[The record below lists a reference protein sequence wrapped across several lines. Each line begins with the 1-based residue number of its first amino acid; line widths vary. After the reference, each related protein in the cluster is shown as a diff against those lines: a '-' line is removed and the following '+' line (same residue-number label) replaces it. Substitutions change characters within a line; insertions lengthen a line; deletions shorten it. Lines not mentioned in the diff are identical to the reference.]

1 MSRIGVFLI
10 QRRARARFSLSL
22 SLFRLS
28 RALPLSTT
36 DRRIVAR
43 ARKSVSS
50 TSAAPKINVS
60 SHRVSMMIRSP
71 RVASS
76 SAAAS
81 AASRHRGKR
90 SSIAR
95 RASSSDDASRDDV
108 DASKTSSK
116 TSKTS
121 KTSEKFVDLSVDVEA
136 EFKRGLAFGI
146 EEIRPRFTPSAI
158 SSADRGLPIADALV
172 ATSAQVF
179 VAALALSTGTPRPSW
194 LVPFGPSWR
203 GAAYVLPA
211 IAHGAKLASLWVC
224 GALAARAYERDA
236 FDGSLGEAVRRT
248 LRGGCFATGLLL
260 LVTQSEVAA
269 EFAVK
274 DLGDP
279 VMNASREGDAILYRA
294 TSELVV
300 DVVSEATAIVGWRMI
315 RWNTSPTDPET
326 MLREEE
332 ERARRR
338 RR

>member
-1 MSRIGVFLI
+1 MRLDDDSIASRRVVGGGGV
-10 QRRARARFSLSL
+10 RG
-22 SLFRLS
+22 
-28 RALPLSTT
+28 
-36 DRRIVAR
+36 
-43 ARKSVSS
+43 
-50 TSAAPKINVS
+50 
-60 SHRVSMMIRSP
+60 
-71 RVASS
+71 VASS
-76 SAAAS
+76 RETVVDR
-81 AASRHRGKR
+81 ASRVVV
-90 SSIAR
+90 R
-95 RASSSDDASRDDV
+95 RCVSRRRRRV
-108 DASKTSSK
+108 ENVIENIENI
-116 TSKTS
+116 
-121 KTSEKFVDLSVDVEA
+121 KTSETFVDLSVDVEA

-179 VAALALSTGTPRPSW
+179 VAALALSAGTPRPSW

-326 MLREEE
+326 ILREDE

>member
-36 DRRIVAR
+36 DRRIV
-43 ARKSVSS
+43 KSVSS

-76 SAAAS
+76 AAAAS

-90 SSIAR
+90 SSSIAR

-121 KTSEKFVDLSVDVEA
+121 KTSETFVDLSVDVEA

-179 VAALALSTGTPRPSW
+179 VAALALSAGTPRPSW

-326 MLREEE
+326 MLREDE

>member
-36 DRRIVAR
+36 DRRIV
-43 ARKSVSS
+43 KSVSS

-90 SSIAR
+90 SSSIAR

-121 KTSEKFVDLSVDVEA
+121 KTSETFVDLSVDVEA

-179 VAALALSTGTPRPSW
+179 VAALALSAGTPRPSW

>member
-76 SAAAS
+76 GAAAS

-121 KTSEKFVDLSVDVEA
+121 KTSETFVDLSVDVEA

-146 EEIRPRFTPSAI
+146 EEIRP
-158 SSADRGLPIADALV
+158 
-172 ATSAQVF
+172 
-179 VAALALSTGTPRPSW
+179 
-194 LVPFGPSWR
+194 
-203 GAAYVLPA
+203 
-211 IAHGAKLASLWVC
+211 
-224 GALAARAYERDA
+224 
-236 FDGSLGEAVRRT
+236 
-248 LRGGCFATGLLL
+248 
-260 LVTQSEVAA
+260 
-269 EFAVK
+269 
-274 DLGDP
+274 
-279 VMNASREGDAILYRA
+279 
-294 TSELVV
+294 
-300 DVVSEATAIVGWRMI
+300 
-315 RWNTSPTDPET
+315 
-326 MLREEE
+326 
-332 ERARRR
+332 
-338 RR
+338 

>member
-1 MSRIGVFLI
+1 M
-10 QRRARARFSLSL
+10 
-22 SLFRLS
+22 
-28 RALPLSTT
+28 
-36 DRRIVAR
+36 
-43 ARKSVSS
+43 
-50 TSAAPKINVS
+50 
-60 SHRVSMMIRSP
+60 
-71 RVASS
+71 
-76 SAAAS
+76 
-81 AASRHRGKR
+81 
-90 SSIAR
+90 
-95 RASSSDDASRDDV
+95 
-108 DASKTSSK
+108 
-116 TSKTS
+116 
-121 KTSEKFVDLSVDVEA
+121 
-136 EFKRGLAFGI
+136 
-146 EEIRPRFTPSAI
+146 
-158 SSADRGLPIADALV
+158 

-236 FDGSLGEAVRRT
+236 FDGSLGEAVRRA

>member
-76 SAAAS
+76 SAAAAS

-121 KTSEKFVDLSVDVEA
+121 ETFVDLSVDVEA

-179 VAALALSTGTPRPSW
+179 VAALALSAGTPRPSW

-300 DVVSEATAIVGWRMI
+300 NVVSEATAIVGWRMI

-326 MLREEE
+326 MFREEE

>member
-1 MSRIGVFLI
+1 
-10 QRRARARFSLSL
+10 
-22 SLFRLS
+22 
-28 RALPLSTT
+28 
-36 DRRIVAR
+36 
-43 ARKSVSS
+43 
-50 TSAAPKINVS
+50 
-60 SHRVSMMIRSP
+60 MMIRSS

-76 SAAAS
+76 SAASS
-81 AASRHRGKR
+81 APSLHRGKR

-108 DASKTSSK
+108 DASKTS
-116 TSKTS
+116 SKTS

-236 FDGSLGEAVRRT
+236 FDGSLGEAVRRA

-326 MLREEE
+326 MFREEE

>member
-43 ARKSVSS
+43 ARKSVST
-50 TSAAPKINVS
+50 TSAAPKIINLS
-60 SHRVSMMIRSP
+60 SHRVSMMIRSS

-76 SAAAS
+76 SASSS
-81 AASRHRGKR
+81 APSLHRGKR

-108 DASKTSSK
+108 DASKTS
-116 TSKTS
+116 SKTS

-236 FDGSLGEAVRRT
+236 FDGSLGEAVRRA

-279 VMNASREGDAILYRA
+279 VMNASREGEAILYRA
-294 TSELVV
+294 MSELVV

-326 MLREEE
+326 MFREEE
-332 ERARRR
+332 ERAWRRR
-338 RR
+338 R